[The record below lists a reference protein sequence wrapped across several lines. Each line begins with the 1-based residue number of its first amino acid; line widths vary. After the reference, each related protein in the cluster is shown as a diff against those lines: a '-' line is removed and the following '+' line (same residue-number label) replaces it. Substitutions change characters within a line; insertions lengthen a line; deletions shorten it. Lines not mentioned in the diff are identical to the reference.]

1 MGQNLSPHQNELYRR
16 TDEVLHY
23 IWDPIG
29 VAGVPEA
36 RDEYDSYF
44 PHVFSLLVN
53 NPKAGEIQNY
63 LIKIEGENMGLSV
76 NDNSRNRAKEVEDIL
91 TNYRDMIYEKVAR
104 EFTA

>member
-1 MGQNLSPHQNELYRR
+1 MNLPPHQNELYRR

-36 RDEYDSYF
+36 RDEYDSYL
-44 PHVFSLLVN
+44 PHVFSLLIN

-63 LIKIEGENMGLSV
+63 LITIEGNNMGLDVSV
-76 NDNSRNRAKEVEDIL
+76 RSRNRAKEVEEIL
-91 TNYRDMIYEKVAR
+91 TNFRDAIYEKAGL
-104 EFTA
+104 TPPSAG